1 MVFKGVSTTALTDG
15 GNENPTVDGDVVTSK
30 TIGELY
36 FYGKEEFIYG
46 EDSKWHSLGP
56 QLTTLGD
63 LAYKNNATAAYTPGG
78 TVSQPTFNG
87 TSATITTKGTPSGT
101 VSQPSFT
108 GNATT
113 ITTVGTPA
121 GTVST
126 PTITVTPST
135 TTVNSITAVGT
146 LPTCT
151 LPVFTANVT
160 NENLALDWSSG
171 SFSQGTLPT
180 KGSDTTVATGISSAV
195 STQPTFTGSEL
206 SSTAT
211 YTPGGTVSQPT
222 FSGNQLSSTAS
233 YTPAGTVSQPSFTG
247 NASTITAS

>member
-1 MVFKGVSTTALTDG
+1 MPNYISKITLPDNTQYEIKDAWARQQIVAITGGSAVVFKGVSTTALTDG
-15 GNENPTVDGDVVTSK
+15 GNENPTVGGSVIATKTVGD
-30 TIGELY
+30 LY
-36 FYGKEEFIYG
+36 FYNKEEFIYG
-46 EDSKWHSLGP
+46 SDDKWHSLGP

-63 LAYKNNATAAYTPGG
+63 LAYKNNATATYTPGG

-87 TSATITTKGTPSGT
+87 TSVTITTKGTPS
-101 VSQPSFT
+101 
-108 GNATT
+108 
-113 ITTVGTPA
+113 

-135 TTVNSITAVGT
+135 TTVNSITNVGT

-160 NENLALDWSSG
+160 NENLALDWTSG

-180 KGSDTTVATGISSAV
+180 KGANTTVATGISSATA
-195 STQPTFTGSEL
+195 TQPTFTGNVL

-211 YTPGGTVSQPT
+211 YTP
-222 FSGNQLSSTAS
+222 
-233 YTPAGTVSQPSFTG
+233 AGTVTKPTFTG
-247 NASTITAS
+247 NASTITVS